1 MLQHLWQWVT
11 LVAEASGRVTS
22 VGDMAPAS
30 GWVPSV
36 GDMSLPCHQSGDFVI
51 LPCLVINQEIPYA
64 FIPQH
69 CSLILGILL
78 GILLILDYGFQ
89 KKEILP
95 PTRGSHY
102 L

>member
-36 GDMSLPCHQSGDFVI
+36 GDMSLPCYQSGDFVM
-51 LPCLVINQEIPYA
+51 LSPA
-64 FIPQH
+64 
-69 CSLILGILL
+69 LL
-78 GILLILDYGFQ
+78 SIRRSPMFL
-89 KKEILP
+89 
-95 PTRGSHY
+95 Y
-102 L
+102 LSTVP